1 MSKYIKDM
9 QFIEIVNAS
18 PAPEVAGE
26 TTEAA
31 ADTGILG
38 SLGINGTLF
47 TFQLINFA
55 VVAVILWY
63 LILKPITKK
72 MGERAKLIDDSIENA
87 KKVEENLGRSEQKYQ
102 EKIDMAKVEANRI
115 LDKAN
120 AETEIITAEM
130 KEKAKKE
137 INLLVEQAKKNIKL
151 DKEEMVLEIKKET
164 AALVAEALQKVLGE
178 KIDDKKDAKLIEESL
193 AKIEK

>member
-1 MSKYIKDM
+1 M
-9 QFIEIVNAS
+9 QLIEIANAS

-26 TTEAA
+26 NTEVV
-31 ADTGILG
+31 ADTGIFG

-87 KKVEENLGRSEQKYQ
+87 KKIESNLAHSEQKYQ

-115 LDKAN
+115 LEKAN
-120 AETEIITAEM
+120 AETEIVTAEM

-151 DKEEMVLEIKKET
+151 DKDEMVLEVKKEMAT
-164 AALVAEALQKVLGE
+164 LVAEALERVLGD
-178 KIDDKKDAKLIEESL
+178 KIDDKKDVKLIEESL
-193 AKIEK
+193 AKIGQ